1 MCILL
6 LGRRGFNASKANCN
20 KGCGCGH
27 VSHTG
32 EIKVGFVVP
41 GKVSSIKLPLKLRVR
56 ASLVMKRVLASS
68 C

>member
-6 LGRRGFNASKANCN
+6 LGDGVLMHQKRIVTHN

-41 GKVSSIKLPLKLRVR
+41 TKCLLLNYQ
-56 ASLVMKRVLASS
+56 
-68 C
+68 